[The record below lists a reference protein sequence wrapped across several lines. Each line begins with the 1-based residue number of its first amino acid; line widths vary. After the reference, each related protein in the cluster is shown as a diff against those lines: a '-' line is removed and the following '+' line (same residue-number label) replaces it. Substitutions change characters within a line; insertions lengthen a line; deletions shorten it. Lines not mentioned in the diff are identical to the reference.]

1 VLPEAVRSSA
11 ALIAKHTIA
20 LEQSAIGTDV
30 AAVGAACLVLDHAFS
45 PRPSA
50 LLISA

>member
-1 VLPEAVRSSA
+1 VRVVESS
-11 ALIAKHTIA
+11 
-20 LEQSAIGTDV
+20 IGEDV

-50 LLISA
+50 MLIRG